1 VAGIVLAASGAAA
14 HDVYDSVW
22 RRGNSTE
29 QEEIRAGRIAV
40 TVIGLLGAL
49 LAIAA
54 GKTFNV
60 QLLPAW
66 PSPWPRR
73 PTSPRSCWSGPPSAA
88 PFPLGN
94 PAIVSI
100 PIGFIGCVLGSLLG
114 GRNIARK
121 ESFDE
126 VRARSATGLGAEAGG
141 AARGAQSRLTMT
153 LR

>member
-66 PSPWPRR
+66 PSTRCAPAPPPGWGPR
-73 PTSPRSCWSGPPSAA
+73 P
-88 PFPLGN
+88 
-94 PAIVSI
+94 
-100 PIGFIGCVLGSLLG
+100 
-114 GRNIARK
+114 
-121 ESFDE
+121 
-126 VRARSATGLGAEAGG
+126 
-141 AARGAQSRLTMT
+141 AARPAAR
-153 LR
+153 RAV